1 MKPDFAFANH
11 GSITVLTPLTPGARE
26 WCAEHLPEDAMRWAG
41 GYAIEP
47 RYAGDILDGISIE
60 NLSVEEQ

>member
-41 GYAIEP
+41 WLRHRA
-47 RYAGDILDGISIE
+47 AFLDGISIE